1 MNQEKVILQ
10 NAKTQFEAQKQ
21 KVYKDAYDGK
31 VAEMKADLDAYT
43 AEKNQEYTQ
52 AITSLKAAYD
62 AAVAEKRK
70 TCDEA
75 IAAKKA
81 EVESTA
87 SIFASKKVAVTENYI
102 SKLEEMIAGM
112 ED

>member
-21 KVYKDAYDGK
+21 KVYKESYDAK
-31 VAEMKADLDAYT
+31 VAEMKPDLDAFT

-52 AITSLKAAYD
+52 AIVSLKAAYD

-87 SIFASKKVAVTENYI
+87 SIYASKRVAATDNFI
-102 SKLEEMIAGM
+102 SKIEDMISEM

>member
-31 VAEMKADLDAYT
+31 IAEMKSELDTFVAQ
-43 AEKNQEYTQ
+43 KNQEYTQ
-52 AITSLKAAYD
+52 CINSLKTAYD
-62 AAVAEKRK
+62 EAVVEKRK
-70 TCDEA
+70 MCDEA
-75 IAAKKA
+75 ISAKRNEIETTARMHADARVAA
-81 EVESTA
+81 
-87 SIFASKKVAVTENYI
+87 TEQYI
-102 SKLEEMIAGM
+102 AKLAEMIDGM

>member
-21 KVYKDAYDGK
+21 NVYKDAYDAK

-52 AITSLKAAYD
+52 SIVALKAAYD

-70 TCDEA
+70 ACDEA
-75 IAAKKA
+75 IAAKKTD
-81 EVESTA
+81 VESTA
-87 SIFASKKVAVTENYI
+87 SVFASKRIAATENYI

>member
-10 NAKTQFEAQKQ
+10 NAKSQFEAQKQ
-21 KVYKDAYDGK
+21 KVYKEAYDGK
-31 VAEMKADLDAYT
+31 IAELKPDLDSYT

-52 AITSLKAAYD
+52 SIVTLKAAYD

-70 TCDEA
+70 ACDDA
-75 IAAKKA
+75 ISAKKT
-81 EVESTA
+81 EIESIA
-87 SIFASKKVAVTENYI
+87 SICASKRVSATENYI
-102 SKLEEMIAGM
+102 SKLAEMIEGM

>member
-21 KVYKDAYDGK
+21 KVYKESYDAK
-31 VAEMKADLDAYT
+31 VAEMKPDLDAFT

-52 AITSLKAAYD
+52 AIVSLKAAYD

-87 SIFASKKVAVTENYI
+87 NIYASKRVAATDNFI
-102 SKLEEMIAGM
+102 SKIEDMISEM